1 MRKHRLRKHNSEP
14 CRFRPPPMTFG
25 EDACLD
31 RRSVSSELD
40 IKCEEKDGDK
50 VGAFELRLVGDENLQ
65 LFQ

>member
-1 MRKHRLRKHNSEP
+1 MSVP
-14 CRFRPPPMTFG
+14 TSTDDFG